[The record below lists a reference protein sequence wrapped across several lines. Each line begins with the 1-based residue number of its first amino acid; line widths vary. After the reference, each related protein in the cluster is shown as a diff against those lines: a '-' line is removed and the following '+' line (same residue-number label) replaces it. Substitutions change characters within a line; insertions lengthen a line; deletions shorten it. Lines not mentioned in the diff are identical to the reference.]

1 MFYCEIISGLWVGDV
16 NILMNQ
22 KFIEDNDIGIIF
34 NCTSTFQSIQ
44 LNTVHNVRLP
54 FTDTFDSPKDVE
66 LLKTNKKKL
75 CDYLKKNLLSKNI
88 LICCFDGKTVSP
100 LICALYLYQFSKIDK
115 KSIYPI
121 LLRKEKTFKLW
132 MDLSLFE

>member
-22 KFIEDNDIGIIF
+22 KFIEDNDIGIIL

-44 LNTVHNVRLP
+44 LNGVQNKRLP
-54 FTDTFDSPKDVE
+54 FTDSFDSEKDIA
-66 LLKTNKKKL
+66 L
-75 CDYLKKNLLSKNI
+75 LKKNKKNICDFIKGNLIKQNI

-100 LICALYLYQFSKIDK
+100 LICALYLYQYSKIDK

-121 LLRKEKTFKLW
+121 LLTKDKTFKLW
-132 MDLSLFE
+132 MELSLFD